1 MMQKEVVV
9 VGGGIVGLFC
19 AYYLRQ
25 EGHRVIVLDK
35 GDMNS
40 GASYVNAGYLTPS
53 HIVPLAAPG
62 MVTKGLNGCSI
73 LLVRFTF
80 NPGSTST

>member
-19 AYYLRQ
+19 AYYLHQ

-35 GDMNS
+35 SDMNS
-40 GASYVNAGYLTPS
+40 GASYVNAGYLTL
-53 HIVPLAAPG
+53 V
-62 MVTKGLNGCSI
+62 I
-73 LLVRFTF
+73 LFPWLLQ
-80 NPGSTST
+80 GWSLKA

>member
-53 HIVPLAAPG
+53 HIVPLAA
-62 MVTKGLNGCSI
+62 
-73 LLVRFTF
+73 
-80 NPGSTST
+80 TSVPDIVPEPIKSPVEIPQPADA